1 MQAAT
6 PPLAVAAERDVGDVG
21 DDTMLVRT
29 VEAVFTE
36 APDRIE
42 ALAWL
47 RGVVDFSS
55 DLRPRQY

>member
-29 VEAVFTE
+29 AEAVLTGLAGV
-36 APDRIE
+36 APDE
-42 ALAWL
+42 QN
-47 RGVVDFSS
+47 D
-55 DLRPRQY
+55 